1 MPPSRA
7 RRNQQQRALISRRL
21 LQDIV
26 FDIGY
31 EIRGPGM
38 RLSRQAREMLQA
50 EGERYMLR
58 LLQRLA
64 VMAMYSGNTTV
75 LLHHLR
81 ALQALDRVQDL
92 FDTTRD

>member
-7 RRNQQQRALISRRL
+7 RRNQRALVPRRVL
-21 LQDIV
+21 R
-26 FDIGY
+26 
-31 EIRGPGM
+31 EILEDTRSTYRM
-38 RLSRQAREMLQA
+38 TRQAREMLQA

-75 LLHHLR
+75 LVHHLR